1 MAPYFYLQPSFV
13 QMNSMAQGYIDQL
26 NLAQEEAQYSLYS
39 DDQLNPA
46 QEEVRYSQ
54 YLDFCPM

>member
-1 MAPYFYLQPSFV
+1 
-13 QMNSMAQGYIDQL
+13 MNSMAQGYIDQL

-39 DDQLNPA
+39 DNQLNPA